1 MCFFIYASY
10 PTQEWPCATLIIT
23 LIYQREHPMQPQL
36 TSFLRGKSISCC
48 LSSGTESLYPEPV
61 YKYSSMHIM
70 SDSHSGWSYNIHS
83 DLDLHSKNGGFCF
96 MRYIIYIITQS
107 CLIKHKTKI
116 LMYMNLLQ
124 YLKRPNLFAKSSEQA
139 KSWKWSTDVHVL
151 I

>member
-1 MCFFIYASY
+1 
-10 PTQEWPCATLIIT
+10 
-23 LIYQREHPMQPQL
+23 MQPQL
-36 TSFLRGKSISCC
+36 TSFLTGKSISCC

-70 SDSHSGWSYNIHS
+70 SDKSLRLIVHIHS

-124 YLKRPNLFAKSSEQA
+124 YLKRPNLFAKSSEVMEMVDGCA
-139 KSWKWSTDVHVL
+139 CTNL
-151 I
+151 IYARRTIKIMQMAFKHT